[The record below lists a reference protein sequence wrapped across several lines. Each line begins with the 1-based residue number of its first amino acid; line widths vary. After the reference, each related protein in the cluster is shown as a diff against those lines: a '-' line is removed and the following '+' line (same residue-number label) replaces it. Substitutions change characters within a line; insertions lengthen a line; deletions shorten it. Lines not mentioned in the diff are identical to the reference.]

1 MPWQWTIGQSTL
13 RDRAP
18 GRRSRVIRDK
28 EFFVKPV
35 IGHLEILDKGFGFL
49 RDIDNNYLA
58 GPTDTF
64 VPAFIISKF
73 GLREGALVEGGGEP
87 GNPGNQN
94 LKLATVERVNSLPA
108 TEFART
114 ETMHTMTSI
123 NPQHRLRMTQGPKD
137 LTGRALDL
145 IVPIGR
151 GQRGLIIS
159 PPKSG
164 KTSLI
169 RHMATSVSVNDPEM
183 DVFILLVNERPEEVT
198 DFRRGLKDAHVLYSS
213 SDQSIAQHMRMTRLA
228 VHTAMRCAETGRD
241 TVLFIDSLTRMTR
254 AFNAETESYGRT
266 LSGGLG
272 ANAMEIPRKIFGAA
286 RNIEDGGSLTII
298 ATILVETGSRMDDI
312 IYQEFKGTGN
322 LDLVLSRECAERR
335 IFPAIDIS
343 QSGTRKEELLL
354 DKDELKMV
362 VDIRRALSRKD
373 TCGAMADLLEYL
385 DRRRTRE

>member
-1 MPWQWTIGQSTL
+1 M
-13 RDRAP
+13 
-18 GRRSRVIRDK
+18 
-28 EFFVKPV
+28 KPV
-35 IGHLEILDKGFGFL
+35 NGHLEILDKGFGFL
-49 RDIDNNYLA
+49 RDIDNNYHA
-58 GPTDTF
+58 GPRDTF
-64 VPAFIISKF
+64 VPAFLITKS
-73 GLREGALVEGGGEP
+73 GLREGAYIEGGGEP

-94 LKLATVERVNSLPA
+94 LKLATVDRVNNISA
-108 TEFART
+108 IEFART

-123 NPQHRLRMTQGPKD
+123 NPDQRLRMAQGPKD

-145 IVPIGR
+145 VVPMGR

-164 KTSLI
+164 KTSLL
-169 RHMATSVSVNDPEM
+169 RHMASSIIANDPEM
-183 DVFILLVNERPEEVT
+183 DVFVLLVNERPEEVT
-198 DFRRGLKDAHVLYSS
+198 DFRRGLKNAHVLYSS
-213 SDQSIAQHMRMTRLA
+213 SDQNIAQHMRMTRLA

-254 AFNAETESYGRT
+254 AFNSETESYGRT

-322 LDLVLSRECAERR
+322 MDLVLSRECAERR
-335 IFPAIDIS
+335 VFPAIDIS

-354 DKDELKMV
+354 DKDELKKI
-362 VDIRRALSRKD
+362 VDIRRALSQKD
-373 TCGAMADLLEYL
+373 TTKAMSELLEYL
-385 DRRRTRE
+385 DRRSRN

>member
-1 MPWQWTIGQSTL
+1 M
-13 RDRAP
+13 
-18 GRRSRVIRDK
+18 
-28 EFFVKPV
+28 KPV

-49 RDIDNNYLA
+49 RDIDSNYQA
-58 GPTDTF
+58 GPADTF

-73 GLREGALVEGGGEP
+73 GLREGAFVEGGGEP

-94 LKLATVERVNSLPA
+94 LKLATVERVNALTA

-123 NPQHRLRMTQGPKD
+123 NPQRRLRMSQGPKD

-169 RHMATSVSVNDPEM
+169 RHMATSVSMNDPEM
-183 DVFILLVNERPEEVT
+183 DVFILLVSERPEEVT

-362 VDIRRALSRKD
+362 VDIRRALSKKD
-373 TCGAMADLLEYL
+373 TSGAMADLLEYL
-385 DRRRTRE
+385 DRHRAPA